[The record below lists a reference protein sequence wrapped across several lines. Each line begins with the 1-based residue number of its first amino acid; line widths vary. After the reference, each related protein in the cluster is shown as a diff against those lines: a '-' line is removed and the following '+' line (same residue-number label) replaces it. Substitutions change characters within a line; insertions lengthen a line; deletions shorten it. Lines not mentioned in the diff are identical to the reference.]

1 MHICTGI
8 KNRAFAEVGVS
19 RFTFPFLYLPFRCF
33 LYNFFLLL
41 ASVHLANAVA
51 MQNVSELKKNVCQR
65 AVPKNICATKNNN
78 RNAKVYIFCYNIA
91 WQFWF
96 VVGVSISLGFSSR
109 GLIIILCLPS
119 ERCSSPFFALSS
131 AKFCLNGHNSK
142 KNILHLKNI
151 KKKTHKYL
159 CIKNHGVAAGAAAAG

>member
-51 MQNVSELKKNVCQR
+51 MQNVSELKK
-65 AVPKNICATKNNN
+65 K
-78 RNAKVYIFCYNIA
+78 
-91 WQFWF
+91 
-96 VVGVSISLGFSSR
+96 
-109 GLIIILCLPS
+109 CLPK
-119 ERCSSPFFALSS
+119 SST
-131 AKFCLNGHNSK
+131 KKYMRSK
-142 KNILHLKNI
+142 KQQQERKSLYFL
-151 KKKTHKYL
+151 L
-159 CIKNHGVAAGAAAAG
+159 

>member
-51 MQNVSELKKNVCQR
+51 MQNVSELKK
-65 AVPKNICATKNNN
+65 KMS
-78 RNAKVYIFCYNIA
+78 AKEQYQKIYAQQKTTTGTQKFIFFAITLRGN
-91 WQFWF
+91 F
-96 VVGVSISLGFSSR
+96 GSSS
-109 GLIIILCLPS
+109 G
-119 ERCSSPFFALSS
+119 SPFPWDSP
-131 AKFCLNGHNSK
+131 H
-142 KNILHLKNI
+142 
-151 KKKTHKYL
+151 
-159 CIKNHGVAAGAAAAG
+159 AG